1 MTCQVQHTEHFLAPR
16 AHTSREALT
25 TTVLRSVRAVALLSA
40 RRGMATAD
48 AMSREA
54 LSALSHGALVDLV
67 LGAQGGA
74 ASAQTTTAGL
84 EEASPPN
91 KKQRKTHEKRSF
103 DMSRHSQRHIALR
116 VAYIGTA
123 YQGFAWQIDAPT
135 GTVEGQLVQALV
147 KTCARMAVAC
157 HRLARVPRRALL
169 TCRGLRAGRFALQL
183 PHHRPQLV
191 RHLVRRPHR

>member
-1 MTCQVQHTEHFLAPR
+1 
-16 AHTSREALT
+16 
-25 TTVLRSVRAVALLSA
+25 
-40 RRGMATAD
+40 MATAD

-74 ASAQTTTAGL
+74 PHAQATTAGI
-84 EEASPPN
+84 EDAPPAS
-91 KKQRKTHEKRSF
+91 KKQRRTPHEKRSF